1 MTVAELPAF
10 AREADR
16 ILGEQS
22 HQQLI
27 EYLGLHPEAG
37 PVIADTS
44 GVRKLRW
51 TAPGRGKRGGAR
63 VIYYFH
69 NENLPIL
76 ALAIYAKNEKVD
88 VNTED
93 KKQMKATVHQYV
105 RSQTGGKR

>member
-1 MTVAELPAF
+1 MTVAELPAD
-10 AREADR
+10 ADR

-22 HQQLI
+22 HRQLI
-27 EYLGLHPEAG
+27 EYLGLHPEARL
-37 PVIADTS
+37 VIPDTS

-51 TAPGRGKRGGAR
+51 IAPGRGKRGGAR

-88 VNTED
+88 VNTKD
-93 KKQMKATVHQYV
+93 KKQMKAAVHEYLK
-105 RSQTGGKR
+105 SHTGGKR